1 MVVGKLKIRLVSRP
15 LSARLPTS
23 SLIIHLRLAISLR
36 KPRVGK
42 NRRGFMDTQ
51 TPLPLQRSCTY
62 TTYYLTDSRKKK
74 LSLVGRAFF
83 L

>member
-1 MVVGKLKIRLVSRP
+1 
-15 LSARLPTS
+15 
-23 SLIIHLRLAISLR
+23 
-36 KPRVGK
+36 
-42 NRRGFMDTQ
+42 MDTQ